1 MKRLSKSRKGHIIG
15 RPDHEAAVGARAN
28 LLLAEICASIEE
40 RQLKHAK
47 PLHLQME
54 RLFSYEPIDL
64 DGKTY
69 HVDGRL
75 DYSLWYGYK
84 EDMSCKILVVE
95 TKVRDT
101 TT

>member
-1 MKRLSKSRKGHIIG
+1 
-15 RPDHEAAVGARAN
+15 
-28 LLLAEICASIEE
+28 
-40 RQLKHAK
+40 
-47 PLHLQME
+47 ME